1 MTCTNTGTQP
11 QMPCT
16 CTHAHAKH
24 THVQDSHCTHVR
36 VRAHLFAYMLTC
48 VQMCTCLC
56 LLCTCMRT
64 HVQVQYTHRYRYN
77 PDCNIHTCGHK
88 PPSGE
93 PKYVCAHMH
102 AHTCMSPHCPHAPP
116 TPFPPCPH
124 TRSPHE
130 TCCLSCPNTLST
142 HCPPGMPYGGLAA
155 PLDPTSAPTLST
167 GPAGMGPAGSK
178 AHGALEP
185 GGRGF
190 MRPPRPQPR
199 TCCRELPLGV
209 AVGPERLT
217 RQRGREPGPASGREC
232 HLSGDRAAP
241 PPPRPPPSARAAA
254 GTLEGSAYLRMT
266 YMTRQLPSSPP
277 THTAK

>member
-1 MTCTNTGTQP
+1 MCRTHTAHMYVFVLTYSHTCSHVYRCIPVCAYCVPACAHTYRCNTLTDIGTTQTATFTRVGTNLLQVSPNTY
-11 QMPCT
+11 
-16 CTHAHAKH
+16 
-24 THVQDSHCTHVR
+24 V
-36 VRAHLFAYMLTC
+36 LTC
-48 VQMCTCLC
+48 M
-56 LLCTCMRT
+56 
-64 HVQVQYTHRYRYN
+64 
-77 PDCNIHTCGHK
+77 HTR
-88 PPSGE
+88 
-93 PKYVCAHMH
+93 A
-102 AHTCMSPHCPHAPP
+102 CPHAPP